1 MEPHGVV
8 QAGPHEAHVVPR
20 DVVGQKGRVEQGHV
34 GGVGHHAGMQQ
45 GIVGQAAVR
54 PQPHLLAR
62 FAPGLLA
69 HPRPTVHEAL
79 VDRAGPL
86 VPVAQLLLVGRHA
99 LLEGGKGLGIGCV
112 GHGELVLEALLLD
125 VERCREVED
134 GAAALDGDHPT
145 RREGPAVADA
155 VHLVEDRHRHVS
167 GAQEVGVEGVHPV
180 VALHRAPRGH
190 QGLARHLAPVHALA
204 LLVGA
209 HPAEDVHLDG
219 LEVQDRDEVVQRRAH
234 GHHPGRAG
242 GAAHLGGWEVPDTAD
257 LFARYCER
265 AAAHLGDLIGWACT
279 FNEPNIVA
287 TMGYMAGVFPPGR
300 RDPALRRAV
309 NDIFIDA
316 HRKSADAIRSGPGDV
331 PVGLTLAMSD
341 YQAVDGGEDKRARIR
356 RVMED
361 VYLEAARDDDFIGV
375 QTYSRSRIGPQGALG
390 PAQGVPT
397 TQMGYEFWPEAL
409 EATVRRAWEVAQG
422 VPVLVTENGIGTD
435 DDGKRIEYVRR
446 ALEGVLRC
454 LDDGIDVRGYTY
466 WSALDN
472 FEWSLGYRPTF
483 GIVAVDRATQHRAVK
498 PSGYWL
504 GQVAAANALVAP

>member
-1 MEPHGVV
+1 MDREFPEGFLWGT
-8 QAGPHEAHVVPR
+8 ATAAH
-20 DVVGQKGRVEQGHV
+20 QVE
-34 GGVGHHAGMQQ
+34 GGNWNNDWWAWEH
-45 GIVGQAAVR
+45 
-54 PQPHLLAR
+54 QPESPCAESSGDACDHLWRYPSDLRLLAELGFTAYR
-62 FAPGLLA
+62 FSLEWSRIEPAEGEWSLA
-69 HPRPTVHEAL
+69 SLDHYRRMCATCHEH
-79 VDRAGPL
+79 GL
-86 VPVAQLLLVGRHA
+86 VPIVTFH
-99 LLEGGKGLGIGCV
+99 
-112 GHGELVLEALLLD
+112 HF
-125 VERCREVED
+125 
-134 GAAALDGDHPT
+134 T
-145 RREGPAVADA
+145 T
-155 VHLVEDRHRHVS
+155 
-167 GAQEVGVEGVHPV
+167 
-180 VALHRAPRGH
+180 PRW
-190 QGLARHLAPVHALA
+190 
-204 LLVGA
+204 
-209 HPAEDVHLDG
+209 
-219 LEVQDRDEVVQRRAH
+219 
-234 GHHPGRAG
+234 
-242 GAAHLGGWEVPDTAD
+242 AAHLGGWEVPDTAD

-435 DDGKRIEYVRR
+435 DDGKRIEHVRR